1 MLLHITKYKNIGIT
15 SLLSTGIGLLALAI
29 IYMLVKTTINISLGF
44 GIISACLVFIWI
56 GRQIIVRH
64 RILSN
69 NTIQVDFLLRP
80 DYKLEFTKD
89 EIEELRFKVIDRRRF
104 GVYQKGI
111 LIFKNE
117 KNYHADYLT
126 LKFGDEVK
134 WFWAN
139 FEYPNMKKNSS

>member
-15 SLLSTGIGLLALAI
+15 SLLSTGIGLSALAI

-89 EIEELRFKVIDRRRF
+89 EIEELRFKVIDRGRF
-104 GVYQKGI
+104 VVYQKGI
-111 LIFKNE
+111 LIFKNG
-117 KNYHADYLT
+117 KNYHADY
-126 LKFGDEVK
+126 
-134 WFWAN
+134 
-139 FEYPNMKKNSS
+139 